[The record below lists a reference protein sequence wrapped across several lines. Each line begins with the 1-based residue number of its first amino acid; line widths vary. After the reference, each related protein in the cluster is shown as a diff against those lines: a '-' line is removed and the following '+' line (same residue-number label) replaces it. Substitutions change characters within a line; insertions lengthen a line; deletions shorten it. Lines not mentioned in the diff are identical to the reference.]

1 MARSLTYDRF
11 PLEFT
16 YNKSNWHWTR
26 RKQGHRLTIGR
37 VPICPMSQHFIE
49 RYCLRLQ
56 LHHVLRAMGYEDLT
70 TVDEEVRPNFQA
82 VAVSSG
88 QLEAN
93 AELRKA
99 MEEATLFKFGEDLKR
114 LFNVH

>member
-1 MARSLTYDRF
+1 MARSLTYNRF

-70 TVDEEVRPNFQA
+70 TVDEEVHSTFLA
-82 VAVSSG
+82 AAVSSG
-88 QLEAN
+88 L
-93 AELRKA
+93 LHSSKV
-99 MEEATLFKFGEDLKR
+99 MT
-114 LFNVH
+114 